1 VRARQDRV
9 FEGWGRLLRRLRGVR
24 VNTAC
29 CFFVSVV
36 HGAVDFTSAD
46 VNTSQNGATA
56 FALRTGS
63 ASTGHHRLHLRLLR
77 NNARQ
82 KENVAHDAKEQST
95 EGAKVQ
101 NSGTAANQA
110 CA

>member
-1 VRARQDRV
+1 MRARQDRV
-9 FEGWGRLLRRLRGVR
+9 FEGWGTFEAFEGG
-24 VNTAC
+24 AC
-29 CFFVSVV
+29 QNARCFFVSVV

-56 FALRTGS
+56 FALRTG
-63 ASTGHHRLHLRLLR
+63 HHRLHLRLRR

-82 KENVAHDAKEQST
+82 NANVAHDAEEQST

-101 NSGTAANQA
+101 NSGTAAKQA